1 VTDVLAGTSAED
13 ILGEMSAEDV
23 LMDMSAEDVL
33 MDMSAEDVLM
43 DMSAKDTT
51 EVVCKS
57 VRRDDSSATAVVVAS
72 TSAELVDTTNME
84 GV

>member
-13 ILGEMSAEDV
+13 ILGE
-23 LMDMSAEDVL
+23 MSAEDVL